1 MITPNHKSPPL
12 KLKRVA
18 GWIPPC
24 CLMLAAV
31 FLINW
36 LPVVS
41 AKPQKTV
48 VDVASKSQLFVD
60 QELVYEAQGVSFTLH
75 PGRKVSQKPLVKV
88 DRPWEGWHLTMYG
101 SVLYDSDDKLFK
113 MWYLGSAS
121 EYFSYETTF
130 YATSRDGIHWDKSHP
145 GTIPSKNGKPHNGV
159 TDSLLA
165 SVIKDRQDP
174 DPERRY
180 KMICYRYDE
189 GYCAMV
195 SPDGKHWKKAHP
207 GTILPI
213 SYVEDVITGCW
224 SETHQRYITL
234 FKQAMPVMGRRRRS
248 LWTSSSYDFLHWS
261 KAIPAI
267 WADRRDDYGTRIR
280 AGKAQAL
287 LNYPN
292 NPNVMRSELY
302 GSGLYAAESCLLAFP
317 WIISITTNV
326 PKFGN
331 HEGPLEVQLA
341 VTRDLENFERPFRTP
356 IIEPSETTEWD
367 SGSFSTAAYAFDHDD
382 EVWLYYSSGNYT
394 HGAPRWY
401 GVKNKNGPE
410 HQSGIGLVKWRKDRF
425 VSADGSISG
434 GTLTTVPVQFS
445 GQRLEL
451 NADVQPEGK
460 IIVELLDMSLTRL
473 AAWPASDPIH
483 GDDLRHVV
491 TFGDEIN
498 VADLAGRPVVLR
510 FHLYDAQLYTFAFR
524 D

>member
-1 MITPNHKSPPL
+1 M
-12 KLKRVA
+12 
-18 GWIPPC
+18 
-24 CLMLAAV
+24 
-31 FLINW
+31 
-36 LPVVS
+36 
-41 AKPQKTV
+41 
-48 VDVASKSQLFVD
+48 
-60 QELVYEAQGVSFTLH
+60 
-75 PGRKVSQKPLVKV
+75 
-88 DRPWEGWHLTMYG
+88 
-101 SVLYDSDDKLFK
+101 
-113 MWYLGSAS
+113 
-121 EYFSYETTF
+121 
-130 YATSRDGIHWDKSHP
+130 
-145 GTIPSKNGKPHNGV
+145 
-159 TDSLLA
+159 
-165 SVIKDRQDP
+165 
-174 DPERRY
+174 
-180 KMICYRYDE
+180 
-189 GYCAMV
+189 
-195 SPDGKHWKKAHP
+195 
-207 GTILPI
+207 
-213 SYVEDVITGCW
+213 
-224 SETHQRYITL
+224 
-234 FKQAMPVMGRRRRS
+234 
-248 LWTSSSYDFLHWS
+248 
-261 KAIPAI
+261 
-267 WADRRDDYGTRIR
+267 
-280 AGKAQAL
+280 
-287 LNYPN
+287 
-292 NPNVMRSELY
+292 
-302 GSGLYAAESCLLAFP
+302 
-317 WIISITTNV
+317 
-326 PKFGN
+326 
-331 HEGPLEVQLA
+331 
-341 VTRDLENFERPFRTP
+341 TRDLENFERPFRTP